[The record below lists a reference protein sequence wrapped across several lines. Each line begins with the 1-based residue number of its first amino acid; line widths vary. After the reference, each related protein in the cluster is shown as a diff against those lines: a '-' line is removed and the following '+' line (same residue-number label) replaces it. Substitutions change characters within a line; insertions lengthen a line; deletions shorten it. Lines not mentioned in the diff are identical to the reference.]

1 MQCNVMRCNTIKI
14 YTDIPTFKL
23 LPAREERGGE
33 CWVVIPTN
41 HELQPHNYPTP
52 HRSSLWTFFTSAVGI
67 TKFYMTLL
75 CCKLSSWLTNL
86 TLAIQASS
94 PWRNWLA
101 RSTVNREV
109 GSSSLPGEEIVS
121 AIFFSPS
128 SSGNAHYVNR

>member
-1 MQCNVMRCNTIKI
+1 
-14 YTDIPTFKL
+14 
-23 LPAREERGGE
+23 
-33 CWVVIPTN
+33 
-41 HELQPHNYPTP
+41 
-52 HRSSLWTFFTSAVGI
+52 
-67 TKFYMTLL
+67 MTLL

-121 AIFFSPS
+121 AIFFPLPPAEMHTTLIV
-128 SSGNAHYVNR
+128 NHYCSYVSLPRNLLKTLLIDQGGS